1 MQQTKKKVS
10 PEIMFM
16 TMYLV
21 LDTVD
26 KQHPLLVDAP
36 AQPKMEVMK
45 SITPMP
51 INAKINL
58 QAI

>member
-1 MQQTKKKVS
+1 
-10 PEIMFM
+10 MFM
-16 TMYLV
+16 IMYLV
-21 LDTVD
+21 QDTVD

-36 AQPKMEVMK
+36 AQLKMEVMK

-58 QAI
+58 RPI